1 MKKLVIISAAL
12 LAVLTSCTDKI
23 VKAPAAKAIDFE
35 NPFVDNAV
43 KSTGADVT
51 TANLQKFFVYGFLNS
66 AADAIFS
73 NQMVTG
79 SGTSAVW
86 SYSPVQYWA
95 VNGNYSFTA
104 IAPESSAW
112 TFSPLTTGTA
122 PLEGGSIALVNDG
135 ATDLIYSYAEVN
147 NCDPAN
153 QAPVAFTFN
162 HLLSRVKF
170 SVVNGYPAADNVL
183 IKVTNVKISNA
194 LKDGAYDCQSHT
206 WAATNDA
213 ANYFELSFGDIAGG
227 AKVSTADGASDT
239 DSHKY
244 VLALDKTLYPSL
256 SLSFD
261 LEVYQRSTIG
271 GVTNDNLLM
280 SETLNGTV
288 ANNFDFQAGFSY
300 NFVAEIGG
308 QGGVDHLHPIEFKLA
323 DVQEWEDW
331 EDVAATIQ

>member
-73 NQMVTG
+73 NQPVTG

-135 ATDLIYSYAEVN
+135 ATDLIYKSTTATRLTRLLLHL
-147 NCDPAN
+147 PST
-153 QAPVAFTFN
+153 TF
-162 HLLSRVKF
+162 
-170 SVVNGYPAADNVL
+170 
-183 IKVTNVKISNA
+183 
-194 LKDGAYDCQSHT
+194 
-206 WAATNDA
+206 
-213 ANYFELSFGDIAGG
+213 
-227 AKVSTADGASDT
+227 
-239 DSHKY
+239 
-244 VLALDKTLYPSL
+244 
-256 SLSFD
+256 
-261 LEVYQRSTIG
+261 
-271 GVTNDNLLM
+271 
-280 SETLNGTV
+280 
-288 ANNFDFQAGFSY
+288 FQG
-300 NFVAEIGG
+300 
-308 QGGVDHLHPIEFKLA
+308 
-323 DVQEWEDW
+323 
-331 EDVAATIQ
+331 